1 MRGGML
7 HYALKFT
14 RPGGKG
20 YRLLEGLWVLPGNR
34 YRWYGLPGCVLLHVE
49 KDPSRFAQAQGVP
62 EQMVQAELE
71 TLRGVVGTRRR
82 LSPPREEGVNEA
94 LWFSGDLLRSSVS
107 ILCQVNVLR
116 RPGELIVSFMC
127 PDSPTGPL
135 FPLFLS
141 AIVGEGC
148 SLTSCDRCGKFFRA
162 DRGRRTTCP
171 QCRGKDRWA
180 GIPPEKIAAFRLWV
194 DRTRK
199 RGVDLRS
206 PEGRALLRE
215 AQADLRTLSTKEFLV
230 KYGSSRKRVRS
241 K

>member
-1 MRGGML
+1 ML

-20 YRLLEGLWVLPGNR
+20 YRLLEGLWALPGNR
-34 YRWYGLPGCVLLHVE
+34 YRWYGPPGSVLLRAE
-49 KDPSRFAQAQGVP
+49 KDPSRFAQRQRVH
-62 EQMVQAELE
+62 ERTVQAELE
-71 TLRGVVGTRRR
+71 ALRGLVGTRRL
-82 LSPPREEGVNEA
+82 LSPPREEGVDEA
-94 LWFSGDLLRSSVS
+94 LWLSGDPLRSSVFV
-107 ILCQVNVLR
+107 LCQVNVLR
-116 RPGELIVSFMC
+116 RPGELVFTFMC
-127 PDSPTGPL
+127 PGTPTGPL

-141 AIVGEGC
+141 AVLGEAHG
-148 SLTSCDRCGKFFRA
+148 LTTCDRCGKFFRA
-162 DRGRRTTCP
+162 DRGRRVTCP

-180 GIPPEKIAAFRLWV
+180 GIPPEKVTAYRRWI

-215 AQADLRTLSTKEFLV
+215 AQADLRTLPTLEFVTK
-230 KYGSSRKRVRS
+230 YAPSRKRVRS

>member
-1 MRGGML
+1 VF
-7 HYALKFT
+7 HHSLKLT

-20 YRLLEGLWVLPGNR
+20 YRLLEGLWALPGGR
-34 YRWYGLPGCVLLHVE
+34 FRWYGAPGSVLLHAE
-49 KDPSRFAQAQGVP
+49 KDPSRFARAQGVP
-62 EQMVQAELE
+62 EQLVQAELE
-71 TLRGVVGTRRR
+71 ALRGLVGTRRS
-82 LSPPREEGVNEA
+82 LTPPREEGVNEA
-94 LWFSGDLLRSSVS
+94 LWFSGDPLHSSAS

-116 RPGELIVSFMC
+116 RPGELVLTFMC
-127 PDSPTGPL
+127 PDTPTGPL

-141 AIVGEGC
+141 AILGEGHG
-148 SLTSCDRCGKFFRA
+148 LTSCDRCGKFFRA
-162 DRGRRTTCP
+162 DRGRRATCP

-180 GIPPEKIAAFRLWV
+180 GIPPEKVTAYRRWL

-215 AQADLRTLSTKEFLV
+215 AQADLQALSTQEFLA
-230 KYGSSRKRVRS
+230 KYGSSRKRVRR

>member
-1 MRGGML
+1 ML

-20 YRLLEGLWVLPGNR
+20 YRLLEGLWALPGGR
-34 YRWYGLPGCVLLHVE
+34 FRWYGPPGSVLLHVE
-49 KDPSRFAQAQGVP
+49 KGLSRFAGAQGIP
-62 EQMVQAELE
+62 EQLVQSELE
-71 TLRGVVGTRRR
+71 ALRGIVGTRRL
-82 LSPPREEGVNEA
+82 LSPPREEGVDEG
-94 LWFSGDLLRSSVS
+94 LWFSGDHLHSLAS

-116 RPGELIVSFMC
+116 RPGELVLTFMC
-127 PDSPTGPL
+127 PPESPMGRLYPV
-135 FPLFLS
+135 FLS
-141 AIVGEGC
+141 ATFGEGHG
-148 SLTSCDRCGKFFRA
+148 LTSCERCGRFFRA

-180 GIPPEKIAAFRLWV
+180 GIPPEKVAAYRRWV

-206 PEGRALLRE
+206 PEGRALLRK
-215 AQADLRTLSTKEFLV
+215 AQDDLRTLSTQEFLA
-230 KYGSSRKRVRS
+230 KYGSLRKPVRR